1 MIEELVYKIINNKV
15 KQLDKSNYNNDTL
28 HITMMT
34 HIHKYLGEIKA
45 DYGNK
50 VNLIKP
56 TEQDMIMYLVYLL
69 YNQKLNDIEALNNI
83 QKIIDFKID
92 VHKNNIN
99 KQDIDNIIDL
109 YKTQIKL
116 K

>member
-1 MIEELVYKIINNKV
+1 MMEELIYKIIDNKV
-15 KQLDKSNYNNDTL
+15 KQLDKSNYDSDTL
-28 HITMMT
+28 HTTMMT

-45 DYGNK
+45 DCGNK
-50 VNLIKP
+50 INLITP

-69 YNQKLNDIEALNNI
+69 YNQKLNDIEALDSI
-83 QKIIDFKID
+83 QKIIDFKIN

-99 KQDIDNIIDL
+99 KQDIDNIIYL